1 MTMLKQIKY
10 IFIITFLINTASF
23 AQERTKDTLDSEVV
37 NIVKP
42 YTPTVADAFKIK
54 ETPTLD
60 DEVNTT
66 KKEVKYNIFS
76 IPVASTFTPAKGKA
90 ATVNKAKAIKLY
102 DNYASLGIGN
112 YTTILG
118 EVYLNHE
125 LSRGESVGGYFTHHS
140 SGGGIDGLLLDD
152 DFLDTKLNVNYSQRL
167 RDLSWTLEAGGLFQ
181 NYNWYGLPLP
191 YFDATTAG
199 AIDESHTFYG
209 GNVGGKVKFHDYL
222 FKDASARYR
231 RFGDNQGSGENRF
244 VLKAS
249 ADVPFQDELISTE
262 VTIDYINGSFDR
274 DFYFD
279 NQLKYGN
286 VSIGVAP
293 SYQLTQDDLTLNL
306 GVNLVYRNNTE
317 GGNNNFYIYPNI
329 TASYR
334 LVDELMIAFGGL
346 EGGLSQK
353 SYYDF
358 AQENP
363 FVSPTLYIVPTDKK
377 YNASVGLKGKLSN
390 SISYS
395 VSGAYTNENN
405 KALYKSNSLLIN
417 ATEDYHHGNSF
428 GMVYDDIK
436 TFSFGGELNVD
447 VNRNFK
453 LGAKAEYFS
462 YNTSGQEEAWNLPDL
477 KASLFM
483 DYQIDEN
490 WFAGAGLFFV
500 GERKDQFV
508 QENSFDNW
516 MPLIQTMTLDSYFDA
531 NAHIGYRFDDQLSFF
546 GKVNNIANE
555 TYQRWTN
562 TPVQGIQFLLGATY
576 QFDF

>member
-1 MTMLKQIKY
+1 MLKQIKY

-152 DFLDTKLNVNYSQRL
+152 DFLNTKLNVNYSQRL
-167 RDLSWTLEAGGLFQ
+167 RDLSWTVEAGGLFQ
-181 NYNWYGLPLP
+181 KYNWYGLPLP

-209 GNVGGKVKFHDYL
+209 GDIGGKVKFHDYL